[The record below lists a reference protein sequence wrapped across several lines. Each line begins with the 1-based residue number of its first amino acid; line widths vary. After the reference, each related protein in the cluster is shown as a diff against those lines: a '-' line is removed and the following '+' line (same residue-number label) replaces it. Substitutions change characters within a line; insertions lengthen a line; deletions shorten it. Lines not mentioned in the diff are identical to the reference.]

1 MSNIISGLS
10 FITEDQKI
18 AKYIIECAFPPSLI
32 KSIEKEDEGSDK
44 PEIKNVGAYF
54 LEFYKRTF
62 EN

>member
-1 MSNIISGLS
+1 
-10 FITEDQKI
+10 
-18 AKYIIECAFPPSLI
+18 LI

-44 PEIKNVGAYF
+44 PETKDVGVYY